1 MTLRKGWGSALGHR
15 FQSVSKL
22 FKCVENNFSPK
33 FLPLST
39 GKNSPVE
46 KSTGHTLLHFGI
58 SHCHFPETN
67 RSLYLKRRGTRKT
80 TSLFF
85 FLLIFLGFPVK
96 PCSKMQSQNRPGVL
110 IPSYLCQSLSRLIH
124 LPFFC
129 SVSASANGIMTM
141 TAREFRRGLN
151 IRMRRTLSRGP
162 TQPEASV
169 FGLFLTRGRR
179 SPEL

>member
-1 MTLRKGWGSALGHR
+1 M
-15 FQSVSKL
+15 
-22 FKCVENNFSPK
+22 
-33 FLPLST
+33 
-39 GKNSPVE
+39 
-46 KSTGHTLLHFGI
+46 
-58 SHCHFPETN
+58 
-67 RSLYLKRRGTRKT
+67 
-80 TSLFF
+80 
-85 FLLIFLGFPVK
+85 K

-110 IPSYLCQSLSRLIH
+110 TPSSLGQSLSRLIH
-124 LPFFC
+124 LPFR